1 VFLGNIKLAF
11 ERNPDLK
18 SLLMDDF
25 FRQAVGT
32 CQESWRDVI
41 ATAAQYGVPVPAFST
56 ALSFYDAYRC
66 QRLPA
71 NLIQVHFYS
80 LFPQRN
86 SLTITS
92 TFIVMNSRLSAIT
105 LAHTPMSCWISQVC
119 FTTQTGP
126 VTEEGLL
133 LLHTKPKLSQNQK
146 FMQTRNFIRS

>member
-1 VFLGNIKLAF
+1 MPKVLCCLERQQSNTTGHLTMVVLRSCGVAVASSEGERIITYETSLKTLLTKWWCAFSVFLGNIKLAF

-71 NLIQVHFYS
+71 NLIQVNETFFYS
-80 LFPQRN
+80 LF
-86 SLTITS
+86 L
-92 TFIVMNSRLSAIT
+92 
-105 LAHTPMSCWISQVC
+105 
-119 FTTQTGP
+119 
-126 VTEEGLL
+126 
-133 LLHTKPKLSQNQK
+133 
-146 FMQTRNFIRS
+146 